1 MLVRQIK
8 PISAQGCVRRFR
20 RIRIFERCDHGFPAA
35 GIARYGI
42 SGQRPIGRDQT
53 PADQWTDKRQKA
65 RGIAARIGHKAGR
78 SEEHTSELKSLMR
91 NSYAVFHLEKKKL
104 NQYNDISP
112 PT

>member
-1 MLVRQIK
+1 MLLHFRHMLVRQIK

-35 GIARYGI
+35 GIALYGI

-65 RGIAARIGHKAGR
+65 RGIAAR
-78 SEEHTSELKSLMR
+78 SEEHTSELQSLMR
-91 NSYAVFHLEKKKL
+91 ISYAVFCWKKKNIS
-104 NQYNDISP
+104 NQVSDNNYK
-112 PT
+112 